1 MRCRI
6 TASKFGW
13 IAIANVSIILTI
25 TCYTQRNN
33 SGVFMKN
40 KKYLWCGVAALLL
53 LSGCDFVRGSE
64 TLPDPVG
71 IGRDNDDL
79 KRSPCACLEVPQ
91 NYNGWQKQS

>member
-1 MRCRI
+1 
-6 TASKFGW
+6 
-13 IAIANVSIILTI
+13 
-25 TCYTQRNN
+25 
-33 SGVFMKN
+33 MKN
-40 KKYLWCGVAALLL
+40 KTIFCCAVGAILLL
-53 LSGCDFVRGSE
+53 QGCDFVRGRE